1 MSCLA
6 RSPLVCGAR
15 DAGASRARELGC
27 RRAPRSPAR
36 WSRVPAAASAS
47 PDNETASSVDG
58 DDRRLRAVPGS
69 FAVGET
75 VKSGEGT
82 TLVIREVLGK
92 GSFGTTYACERPEL
106 GDEVALKVLTLR
118 EMRDWKALQLF
129 EREANTLK
137 GLSHPAIPAYVDYF
151 EVDSERD
158 VKFCLVQ
165 KIAPGKSLQSL
176 VDGGW
181 RPTETEI
188 VNVAEQLL
196 EVLSYLSS
204 LRPPVLHRDVKPG
217 NVLLD
222 RATGSLS
229 LVDFGATA
237 EAAMTA
243 AVAEEGGGPLGSTVV
258 GTFGYAAPEQMM
270 GGATAVSDL
279 YSAGATLLFLLTGRA
294 PSTMPSARLR
304 VDFRGIVTIEDP
316 RLEAVVTR
324 LLEPTPE
331 DRYANA
337 RDALAALKSTPK
349 KTAQETAARAREVAP
364 SPPAAPGAVADALD
378 AFGVLPLVS
387 GGSSRPSRR
396 IRKPSGTRVVV
407 ERFGSTK
414 LVVAIPPA
422 GVTGESASVG
432 GFAVAWNA
440 FVAFW
445 TASALAS
452 GGGLLMAAFSI
463 PFWLAGKEVASQAF
477 AQIFE
482 ATRLELDAATSA
494 YALAVTAT
502 GMRSSEKKGDLLDVR
517 GAAIRADSVTNGRP
531 DYALR
536 LEIGAEPVTF
546 GRGLQEVELE
556 YVAGEINEFLD
567 ASRGL
572 AAAAE

>member
-15 DAGASRARELGC
+15 DAGAPRARELGC

-36 WSRVPAAASAS
+36 WSRVPAGAPAS

-82 TLVIREVLGK
+82 TLVIHEVLGK
-92 GSFGTTYACERPEL
+92 GSFGTTYACERPDV

-165 KIAPGKSLQSL
+165 KIAPGASLQSL

-188 VNVAEQLL
+188 VRVAEQLL

-222 RATGSLS
+222 RATGALS

-243 AVAEEGGGPLGSTVV
+243 AVAEEGLGTLGSTVV

-279 YSAGATLLFLLTGRA
+279 YSAGATLLFLLSGRA

-337 RDALAALKSTPK
+337 RDALAALKSTSK
-349 KTAQETAARAREVAP
+349 KTSPAARALDAP
-364 SPPAAPGAVADALD
+364 SAPAAPGALADALGT
-378 AFGVLPLVS
+378 FGVPPLVS
-387 GGSSRPSRR
+387 GSSSRPSRR

-422 GVTGESASVG
+422 GVTGEAASVG

-463 PFWLAGKEVASQAF
+463 PFWLAGKEVASEAF

-502 GMRSSEKKGDLLDVR
+502 GMRTSEKTGDLLDVR

-572 AAAAE
+572 AAAE

>member
-15 DAGASRARELGC
+15 DAGAPRARKLGC

-36 WSRVPAAASAS
+36 WSRVPAGAPAS

-92 GSFGTTYACERPEL
+92 GSFGTTYACERPDV

-165 KIAPGKSLQSL
+165 KIAPGASLQSL

-188 VNVAEQLL
+188 VRVAEQLL

-222 RATGSLS
+222 RATGALS

-243 AVAEEGGGPLGSTVV
+243 AVAEEGLGTLGSTVV

-279 YSAGATLLFLLTGRA
+279 YSAGATLLFLLSGRA

-337 RDALAALKSTPK
+337 RDALAALKSTSK
-349 KTAQETAARAREVAP
+349 KTSPAARALDAP
-364 SPPAAPGAVADALD
+364 SPPAAPGALADALGT
-378 AFGVLPLVS
+378 FGVPPLVS
-387 GGSSRPSRR
+387 GSSSRPSRR

-422 GVTGESASVG
+422 GVTGEAASIG

-463 PFWLAGKEVASQAF
+463 PFWLAGKEVASEAF

-502 GMRSSEKKGDLLDVR
+502 GMRTSEKTGDLLDVR

-572 AAAAE
+572 AAAE

>member
-15 DAGASRARELGC
+15 DAGAPRARELGC

-36 WSRVPAAASAS
+36 WSRVPAGAPAS

-82 TLVIREVLGK
+82 TLVIHEVLGK
-92 GSFGTTYACERPEL
+92 GSFGTTYACERPDV

-165 KIAPGKSLQSL
+165 KIAPGASLQSL

-188 VNVAEQLL
+188 VRVAEQLL

-222 RATGSLS
+222 RATGALS

-243 AVAEEGGGPLGSTVV
+243 AVAEEGLGTLGSTVV

-279 YSAGATLLFLLTGRA
+279 YSAGATLLFLLSGRA

-337 RDALAALKSTPK
+337 RDALAALKSTSK
-349 KTAQETAARAREVAP
+349 KTSPAARALDAP
-364 SPPAAPGAVADALD
+364 SPPAAPGALADALGT
-378 AFGVLPLVS
+378 FGVPPLVS
-387 GGSSRPSRR
+387 GSSSRPSRR

-422 GVTGESASVG
+422 GVTGEAASIG

-463 PFWLAGKEVASQAF
+463 PFWLAGKEVASEAF

-502 GMRSSEKKGDLLDVR
+502 GMRTSEKTGDLLDVR

-572 AAAAE
+572 AAAE

>member
-1 MSCLA
+1 
-6 RSPLVCGAR
+6 
-15 DAGASRARELGC
+15 
-27 RRAPRSPAR
+27 
-36 WSRVPAAASAS
+36 
-47 PDNETASSVDG
+47 
-58 DDRRLRAVPGS
+58 
-69 FAVGET
+69 
-75 VKSGEGT
+75 
-82 TLVIREVLGK
+82 
-92 GSFGTTYACERPEL
+92 
-106 GDEVALKVLTLR
+106 
-118 EMRDWKALQLF
+118 
-129 EREANTLK
+129 
-137 GLSHPAIPAYVDYF
+137 
-151 EVDSERD
+151 
-158 VKFCLVQ
+158 
-165 KIAPGKSLQSL
+165 
-176 VDGGW
+176 
-181 RPTETEI
+181 
-188 VNVAEQLL
+188 
-196 EVLSYLSS
+196 
-204 LRPPVLHRDVKPG
+204 
-217 NVLLD
+217 
-222 RATGSLS
+222 
-229 LVDFGATA
+229 
-237 EAAMTA
+237 
-243 AVAEEGGGPLGSTVV
+243 
-258 GTFGYAAPEQMM
+258 
-270 GGATAVSDL
+270 
-279 YSAGATLLFLLTGRA
+279 
-294 PSTMPSARLR
+294 
-304 VDFRGIVTIEDP
+304 VTIEDA

-331 DRYANA
+331 DRFASA
-337 RDALAALKSTPK
+337 RDAL
-349 KTAQETAARAREVAP
+349 KTLRGADESLL
-364 SPPAAPGAVADALD
+364 SPPGEERNAAPVVAPGALADALGE
-378 AFGVLPLVS
+378 FGVPPGYS
-387 GGSSRPSRR
+387 MSSRPSRR

>member
-15 DAGASRARELGC
+15 DAGAPRARELGC

-36 WSRVPAAASAS
+36 WSRVPAGAPAS

-82 TLVIREVLGK
+82 TLVIHEVLGK
-92 GSFGTTYACERPEL
+92 GSFGTTYACERPDV

-165 KIAPGKSLQSL
+165 KIAPGASLQSL

-188 VNVAEQLL
+188 VRVAEQLL

-222 RATGSLS
+222 RATGALS

-243 AVAEEGGGPLGSTVV
+243 AVAEEGLGTLGSTVV

-279 YSAGATLLFLLTGRA
+279 YSAGATLLFLLSGRA

-337 RDALAALKSTPK
+337 RDALAALKSTSK
-349 KTAQETAARAREVAP
+349 KTSPAARALDAP
-364 SPPAAPGAVADALD
+364 SPPAAPGALADALGT
-378 AFGVLPLVS
+378 FGVPPLVS
-387 GGSSRPSRR
+387 GSSSRPSRR

-422 GVTGESASVG
+422 GVTGEAASVG

-463 PFWLAGKEVASQAF
+463 PFWLAGKEVASEAF

-502 GMRSSEKKGDLLDVR
+502 GMRTSEKTGDLLDVR

-572 AAAAE
+572 AAAE

>member
-1 MSCLA
+1 
-6 RSPLVCGAR
+6 
-15 DAGASRARELGC
+15 
-27 RRAPRSPAR
+27 
-36 WSRVPAAASAS
+36 
-47 PDNETASSVDG
+47 
-58 DDRRLRAVPGS
+58 
-69 FAVGET
+69 
-75 VKSGEGT
+75 
-82 TLVIREVLGK
+82 
-92 GSFGTTYACERPEL
+92 
-106 GDEVALKVLTLR
+106 
-118 EMRDWKALQLF
+118 
-129 EREANTLK
+129 
-137 GLSHPAIPAYVDYF
+137 
-151 EVDSERD
+151 
-158 VKFCLVQ
+158 
-165 KIAPGKSLQSL
+165 
-176 VDGGW
+176 
-181 RPTETEI
+181 
-188 VNVAEQLL
+188 
-196 EVLSYLSS
+196 
-204 LRPPVLHRDVKPG
+204 
-217 NVLLD
+217 
-222 RATGSLS
+222 
-229 LVDFGATA
+229 
-237 EAAMTA
+237 
-243 AVAEEGGGPLGSTVV
+243 
-258 GTFGYAAPEQMM
+258 
-270 GGATAVSDL
+270 
-279 YSAGATLLFLLTGRA
+279 
-294 PSTMPSARLR
+294 
-304 VDFRGIVTIEDP
+304 
-316 RLEAVVTR
+316 
-324 LLEPTPE
+324 
-331 DRYANA
+331 
-337 RDALAALKSTPK
+337 
-349 KTAQETAARAREVAP
+349 
-364 SPPAAPGAVADALD
+364 VADALD
-378 AFGVLPLVS
+378 AFGVPPLVS